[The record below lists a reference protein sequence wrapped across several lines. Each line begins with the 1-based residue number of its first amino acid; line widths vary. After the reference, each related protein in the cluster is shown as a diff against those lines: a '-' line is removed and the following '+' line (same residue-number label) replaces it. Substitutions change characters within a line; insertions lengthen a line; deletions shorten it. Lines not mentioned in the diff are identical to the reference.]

1 MEFTKGIKALM
12 SANSD
17 VTNIVGTK
25 IYPLQAPSGT
35 ALPFIT
41 YEVTSSDIQHTKDKA
56 CHNLARV
63 EMVGYT
69 ATYAEAVTLITKLK
83 ETFKRASYNSGGVVI
98 DIIFL
103 DDEEIEFYESPDRY
117 ACVLEVKAFVPL

>member
-12 SANSD
+12 SNNSD
-17 VTNIVGTK
+17 VTDIVGTK

-35 ALPFIT
+35 ALPFIS
-41 YEVTSSDIQHTKDKA
+41 YEVTSSDIQHTKDAA

-63 EMVGYT
+63 EIVGYT

-83 ETFKRASYNSGGVVI
+83 ETFARASYNNSGVVI
-98 DIIFL
+98 DKIFL
-103 DDEEIEFYESPDRY
+103 DDEDIEFFESPDRY

>member
-12 SANSD
+12 SANSN
-17 VTNIVGTK
+17 VTDIVGTK

-83 ETFKRASYNSGGVVI
+83 ETFKRATYNSGGVVI

-103 DDEEIEFYESPDRY
+103 DDEEIEFLESPDRY

>member
-17 VTNIVGTK
+17 VTSIVGTK

-41 YEVTSSDIQHTKDKA
+41 YEVTSSDIVHTKEA
-56 CHNLARV
+56 ATHNLARV
-63 EMVGYT
+63 EMVGYA

-83 ETFKRASYNSGGVVI
+83 ETFARASYNSGGIVI
-98 DIIFL
+98 DKIFL
-103 DDEEIEFYESPDRY
+103 DIEEIEFFESRYRY

>member
-41 YEVTSSDIQHTKDKA
+41 YEVTSSDIVHTKA
-56 CHNLARV
+56 AATHNLARV

-83 ETFKRASYNSGGVVI
+83 ETFKRATYNSGGVVI

-103 DDEEIEFYESPDRY
+103 DDEEIEFFESPDRY